1 MKKLVV
7 SIIAFLAMTGSG
19 YAGDFDGD
27 YGVDLGASVSTQG
40 LTISRDHDSDL
51 RVEYLRG
58 IPGFTAGGSLFYD
71 RRDTNANVVGIGFR
85 ANRELGEGVEGGIG
99 FGKVSLGT
107 DFGWD
112 WTNSDL
118 FTETELKYTL
128 AGVGAYTTQFLDID
142 DFKYDGMDLGLDY
155 TLALSDNVSVVPSVE
170 IPYDGDFNRLDAKAH
185 IYFKVSF

>member
-7 SIIAFLAMTGSG
+7 SIIAFLAMTGSV

-27 YGVDLGASVSTQG
+27 YGVDLGASVSTRG
-40 LTISRDHDSDL
+40 LTISRDSDSDL

-58 IPGFTAGGSLFYD
+58 ITGFTAGGSLFYD
-71 RRDTNANVVGIGFR
+71 RTDTNANILGIGFR
-85 ANRELGEGVEGGIG
+85 ANRDLGEDTEGAIG
-99 FGKVSLGT
+99 FGRISLGT

-128 AGVGAYTTQFLDID
+128 ARVGAYTTQFLDID
-142 DFKYDGMDLGLDY
+142 DFKYNGMDLGLDY
-155 TLALSDNVSVVPSVE
+155 NLALSDNVSVVPSIE
-170 IPYDGDFNRLDAKAH
+170 IPYDGDFNRQDAKAQIH
-185 IYFKVSF
+185 FRVSF